1 MSSLPTL
8 SDAFARCF
16 SFVCAGVPRFPSP
29 YPAMIRGPFPP
40 RPPGA
45 MGMVPAMPRPPIPG
59 IPGVRPIIPPVVRPA
74 VLPSVTPAEKPQ
86 TTIYIGRIAQS
97 VDNDFMLS
105 LLQVG

>member
-1 MSSLPTL
+1 M
-8 SDAFARCF
+8 CF
-16 SFVCAGVPRFPSP
+16 FFFFCAGVPRFPSP
-29 YPAMIRGPFPP
+29 YPGMIRTPFPP

-45 MGMVPAMPRPPIPG
+45 MGMVPGMPRPPIPG

-74 VLPSVTPAEKPQ
+74 ILPSITPAEKPQ

>member
-1 MSSLPTL
+1 
-8 SDAFARCF
+8 
-16 SFVCAGVPRFPSP
+16 
-29 YPAMIRGPFPP
+29 MIRTPFPP

-74 VLPSVTPAEKPQ
+74 VLPSVTPAEQPQ

-105 LLQVG
+105 LLQVCYIPPAIFLSFLQFSGLYLISICFF